1 MYIEDVIQNKN
12 YVNFLLNQLGNS
24 GLQKRW
30 LSGSDPARKEQHF
43 LHAEMWLAAPSHKKL
58 YVITAQILT
67 AFRIL

>member
-12 YVNFLLNQLGNS
+12 YVNFLLNQLGNR

-43 LHAEMWLAAPSHKKL
+43 LHAEM
-58 YVITAQILT
+58 
-67 AFRIL
+67 